1 MWALQW
7 AAALLI
13 PLVLSVLIA
22 FTLNP
27 LVRLVE
33 RLRAPRGLAAALVV
47 AGLVAGIG
55 GGIYGLSETASEAAQ
70 RLPEA
75 TERLRAELRNW
86 RQNGPEPGALDA
98 ISEAAEELEAAAS
111 EAAGTTPRREP
122 APTIDLGLREWIVV
136 GSMTAVGWTGQI
148 LMLVFLVY
156 FMLVSDDLFKRK
168 LVRIAG
174 PAFGQKRLTVSMLDG
189 IQASLERFII
199 VTVALNALI
208 AVATFLAF
216 EAYGVSGAPLWG
228 VLGGA
233 LNSIPYLGSAI
244 AAALFFVVA
253 LLQFDALGD
262 AAIVAAMFVGITTIE
277 GMLLKP
283 WLIGRTAR
291 INNVAVFASLFFW
304 GWIWGAWGM
313 LLAFPI
319 LMVVKIV
326 ADHAEQLQPV
336 SELLKS

>member
-1 MWALQW
+1 
-7 AAALLI
+7 
-13 PLVLSVLIA
+13 
-22 FTLNP
+22 
-27 LVRLVE
+27 
-33 RLRAPRGLAAALVV
+33 
-47 AGLVAGIG
+47 
-55 GGIYGLSETASEAAQ
+55 
-70 RLPEA
+70 
-75 TERLRAELRNW
+75 
-86 RQNGPEPGALDA
+86 
-98 ISEAAEELEAAAS
+98 LEAAAS

-122 APTIDLGLREWIVV
+122 PPTIDLGLREWIVV

-148 LMLVFLVY
+148 LMLIFLVY

-174 PAFGQKRLTVSMLDG
+174 PAFGQKRITVSMLDG
-189 IQASLERFII
+189 IQASLERFIL

-216 EAYGVSGAPLWG
+216 QAYGVSGAPLWG

-233 LNSIPYLGSAI
+233 LNFIPYLGSAI

-253 LLQFDALGD
+253 LLQFDALSD
-262 AAIVAAMFVGITTIE
+262 AVIVAAMFVAISSIE

-304 GWIWGAWGM
+304 GWVWGAWGL